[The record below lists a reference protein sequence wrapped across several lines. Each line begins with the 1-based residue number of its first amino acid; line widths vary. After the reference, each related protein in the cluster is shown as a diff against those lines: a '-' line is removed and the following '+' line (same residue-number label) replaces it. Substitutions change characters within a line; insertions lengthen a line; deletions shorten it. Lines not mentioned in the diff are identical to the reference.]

1 MILEL
6 NDVHA
11 YYGSSHVLH
20 GVDLQV
26 AEGETVA
33 LLGRNGAGKTTTMRT
48 IIGLTRQSGHIT
60 LKGERI
66 EADAAWQRA
75 RKGIAYVPE
84 DRRIIPGL
92 TVEDNLRVAGWAS
105 KRNQPWTIERIYDHF
120 PILLE
125 RRSQEGTTLSGGQQ
139 QMLTIAR
146 ALLANPSVLL
156 LDEPSQGLSP
166 LMVKA
171 IRKIILDLGTTGLTI
186 ILVEQNLPMA
196 LDLASRAYVMNKGKI
211 VHQGPTAQIADN
223 EELLKRHLG
232 V

>member
-6 NDVHA
+6 KDVHA
-11 YYGSSHVLH
+11 HYGPSHILQ
-20 GVDLQV
+20 GVNLSV
-26 AEGETVA
+26 SEGETVA

-48 IIGLTRQSGHIT
+48 IVGLTKQAGDIR
-60 LKGERI
+60 LKGELVSK
-66 EADAAWQRA
+66 DAAWQRA

-84 DRRIIPGL
+84 DRRIINGL
-92 TVEDNLRVAGWAS
+92 TVEDNLKVAEWAS
-105 KRNQPWTIERIYDHF
+105 ERKKPWTLARIYENF

-125 RRSQEGTTLSGGQQ
+125 RRKQEGTTLSGGQQ

-146 ALLANPSVLL
+146 ALLANPAILL

-171 IRKIILDLGTTGLTI
+171 IRKIVLDLAKTGQTI
-186 ILVEQNLPMA
+186 IIVEQNLQMV

-211 VHQGPTAQIADN
+211 VYEGSAKEIANND
-223 EELLKRHLG
+223 EILKQYLG